1 MVSDLVFQLTNSMQV
16 FCETLTDE
24 RCNDI
29 ISCVACGN
37 SSAGRAMAFQAVGR
51 GFESRFPLQK
61 IKGFTHLREPFF
73 ADRQQIFSVVVI
85 ADGFEHSSV

>member
-51 GFESRFPLQK
+51 GFESRFPLQNFQ
-61 IKGFTHLREPFF
+61 GSRFARALFF
-73 ADRQQIFSVVVI
+73 ITLCTSCLL
-85 ADGFEHSSV
+85 